1 MNRVRQRVKVAV
13 FEIWYLAVN
22 SVRAAL
28 YDAIA
33 AALPIAIVYFA
44 GWAYLAKY
52 LAEFGIDAT
61 QVSITLSTVLV
72 YAFVPLRSGGAMVYG
87 LLALAVIGYMTTTQI
102 PKTVRRLGV
111 LFAILGTCL
120 FLFVIDAA
128 AARAARGMAKH
139 VWRGEK
145 SISVPVLS
153 SSADGSET
161 AKYKICADD
170 GRLRQII
177 GLTDGMY
184 VLCRDKYIPC
194 YYGLMF
200 AISIEG
206 RIIYTA
212 ERRRQPERDEK
223 CSS

>member
-1 MNRVRQRVKVAV
+1 MSYVRT
-13 FEIWYLAVN
+13 
-22 SVRAAL
+22 AL

-72 YAFVPLRSGGAMVYG
+72 YAFVPLKSVGVILYG
-87 LLALAVIGYMTTTQI
+87 LVALAVFGYMTTTQI
-102 PKTVRRLGV
+102 PKTARRLSV
-111 LFAILGTCL
+111 HFAIVGTCL
-120 FLFVIDAA
+120 FLLVIDDA
-128 AARAARGMAKH
+128 AARAARSMAKH

-145 SISVPVLS
+145 SISVPVIS
-153 SSADGSET
+153 TSAGGHET
-161 AKYKICADD
+161 AIYRMCAED

-177 GLTDGMY
+177 GLTDGMFI
-184 VLCRDKYIPC
+184 LCRDKYAPC

-200 AISIEG
+200 AISLEG
-206 RIIYTA
+206 RIMYTA
-212 ERRRQPERDEK
+212 ERRRQRERDEK

>member
-1 MNRVRQRVKVAV
+1 VSYVRT
-13 FEIWYLAVN
+13 
-22 SVRAAL
+22 AL

-72 YAFVPLRSGGAMVYG
+72 YAFVPLKTVGVIAYCLV
-87 LLALAVIGYMTTTQI
+87 ALAVVGYMTTTQI
-102 PKTVRRLGV
+102 PKTARRLSL
-111 LFAILGTCL
+111 LFAIVGTCL
-120 FLFVIDAA
+120 FLFVIDDA
-128 AARAARGMAKH
+128 AARAAHGMAKH

-145 SISVPVLS
+145 SISIPVLS
-153 SSADGSET
+153 SSASGHET
-161 AKYKICADD
+161 AIYKMCAED

-184 VLCRDKYIPC
+184 ILCRDKYAPC

-200 AISIEG
+200 AISLDG

-212 ERRRQPERDEK
+212 ERRRPREKDEK